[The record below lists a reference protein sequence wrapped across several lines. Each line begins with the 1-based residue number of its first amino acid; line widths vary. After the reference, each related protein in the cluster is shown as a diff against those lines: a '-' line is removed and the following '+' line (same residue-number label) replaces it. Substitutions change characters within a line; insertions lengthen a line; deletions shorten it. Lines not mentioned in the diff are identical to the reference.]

1 MNKKILILDNI
12 RSVHNVGAMFR
23 TAEAA
28 GISEILLVGI
38 TPGPL
43 DRFGRPRSDVAKA
56 SVGAH
61 EMVAWQQITDTQT
74 ALEYLR
80 EQNVQIISMEINN
93 TSVDYKTVTA
103 DTDRPVA
110 IVMGNENT
118 GVADEWLQNSDVVCH
133 IPMAGEKE
141 SLNVS
146 TTCGI
151 ALFRLFNL

>member
-1 MNKKILILDNI
+1 MNKKILVLDNI

-28 GISEILLVGI
+28 GVDEILLCGI

-61 EMVAWQQITDTQT
+61 EMVSWQQMTDAQT
-74 ALEYLR
+74 AIEYLQQ
-80 EQNVQIISMEINN
+80 QNTQIISMEIND
-93 TSVDYKTVTA
+93 TSIDYKTVA
-103 DTDRPVA
+103 PDANRSVA

-118 GVADEWLQNSDVVCH
+118 GVSDEWLQVSDVVAH

-151 ALFRLFNL
+151 ALFRIFDL